1 VETRVKIVS
10 QARDQLE
17 SLKSKFVSESAKK
30 MSQSVSKHLKDELGS
45 LREDIKEARENNFGR
60 RIFEAFASE
69 FGATHLNENAEVRKL
84 MQAIEEKDRQLAESI
99 EAQEQA
105 KVLVES
111 KEKEIR
117 MITESNA
124 RKSKLEELCGPLNEE
139 KREIM
144 MNLLE
149 GVQTSRL
156 ENAFEKYLPAVLA
169 EGKAKTEK
177 KVIAESKTEVTG
189 DKSAKVTT
197 EEKVVDNNVIDI
209 KRLAGL

>member
-1 VETRVKIVS
+1 
-10 QARDQLE
+10 
-17 SLKSKFVSESAKK
+17 
-30 MSQSVSKHLKDELGS
+30 
-45 LREDIKEARENNFGR
+45 
-60 RIFEAFASE
+60 
-69 FGATHLNENAEVRKL
+69 

-117 MITESNA
+117 MITESNT
-124 RKSKLEELCGPLNEE
+124 RKSKLEELCAPLNAE

-156 ENAFEKYLPAVLA
+156 ENAFEKYLPAVLS
-169 EGKAKTEK
+169 EGKTKTSKETI
-177 KVIAESKTEVTG
+177 VESRTEVTG
-189 DKSAKVTT
+189 DKSAKVVTD
-197 EEKVVDNNVIDI
+197 EKVAEDSNVIAL

>member
-1 VETRVKIVS
+1 
-10 QARDQLE
+10 
-17 SLKSKFVSESAKK
+17 

-69 FGATHLNENAEVRKL
+69 FGATHLNENAEIRKL
-84 MQAIEEKDRQLAESI
+84 MQAIEQKDRQLAESI

-117 MITESNA
+117 MITESNT
-124 RKSKLEELCGPLNEE
+124 RKSKLEDLCAPLNEE

-149 GVQTSRL
+149 SVNTSRL
-156 ENAFEKYLPAVLA
+156 ENAFEKYLPAVLR
-169 EGKAKTEK
+169 EGKAKTSKE
-177 KVIAESKTEVTG
+177 ALTESRTEVTG
-189 DKSAKVTT
+189 DKSAKVAT